1 MEIVYHNDLIR
12 TITVCQ
18 EIIVGK
24 TMRGIKSKTLELLN
38 KMIKN
43 RKVLKIQ
50 IRMMYRE
57 ENNDYRRIK
66 ARTSTP

>member
-1 MEIVYHNDLIR
+1 MEIVYHDYLTR
-12 TITVCQ
+12 TITVCK